1 MKANELRIGNYI
13 KFKSTGDIERIY
25 NISNDFKWSGN
36 KQKKDKKTADI
47 NDVDISD
54 VQAIPLTEE
63 WLLKFGFVEENY
75 SYVKGVHQQVFS
87 GLMKFDF
94 NERLNNW
101 EFSIGNYNDLTRILY
116 VHQLQNLYFA
126 LTGEELI
133 IKS

>member
-1 MKANELRIGNYI
+1 MKATEFRIGNWVQDHYPNTFQI
-13 KFKSTGDIERIY
+13 ENGRQLDGGDEL
-25 NISNDFKWSGN
+25 FG
-36 KQKKDKKTADI
+36 
-47 NDVDISD
+47 
-54 VQAIPLTEE
+54 IPLTEE

-126 LTGEELI
+126 LTSEELI
-133 IKS
+133 IKDNEKDSNKKAE